1 VAVAALRRHVV
12 ATQGYAARAR
22 RGTRAEVG
30 RTIAQLGC
38 VQLDSVTAVER
49 AHRLTLGARVGTYP
63 RDSVSKLLA
72 KGQVFEYWAHEACL
86 LPVSSWPLF
95 MAEMRSREHPWWG
108 PVIERDPTLHREVLD
123 AIRERGPLGSR
134 DFEGKSGGAM
144 WQLKPAKRMLEALWT
159 AGELVICGR
168 RNFQR
173 LYDLPERVLP
183 AEVLNAPMP
192 SAAERERLL
201 VEQAVHARGALTL
214 SAVVE
219 HWRLRG
225 GVARIR
231 GHAGHLVEEGRLRQL
246 TLDDG
251 GADVLV
257 PPGDLR
263 EDGSAAAVLLSP
275 FDNLIWDRPFTER
288 LFGFKHVIEI
298 YKRPH
303 ERVYGYYV
311 LPLLFG
317 DRIIARC
324 DLKTERDA
332 DRLRLRAL
340 HPEPKVRWTAGKDAA
355 LEKALARLAGLIGVS
370 SILREA

>member
-1 VAVAALRRHVV
+1 MLPAA
-12 ATQGYAARAR
+12 
-22 RGTRAEVG
+22 
-30 RTIAQLGC
+30 
-38 VQLDSVTAVER
+38 
-49 AHRLTLGARVGTYP
+49 
-63 RDSVSKLLA
+63 
-72 KGQVFEYWAHEACL
+72 
-86 LPVSSWPLF
+86 
-95 MAEMRSREHPWWG
+95 
-108 PVIERDPTLHREVLD
+108 VLD
-123 AIRERGPLGSR
+123 A
-134 DFEGKSGGAM
+134 
-144 WQLKPAKRMLEALWT
+144 
-159 AGELVICGR
+159 
-168 RNFQR
+168 
-173 LYDLPERVLP
+173 
-183 AEVLNAPMP
+183 PMP
-192 SAAERERLL
+192 TAAERERLL

-231 GHAGHLVEEGRLRQL
+231 DHAEHLVAEGRLRQL
-246 TLDDG
+246 QLGDG

-257 PPGDLR
+257 PPGELR

-275 FDNLIWDRPFTER
+275 FDNLVWDRPFTER

-311 LPLLFG
+311 LPLLHG

-332 DRLRLRAL
+332 DRLRLRGL
-340 HPEPKVRWTAGKDAA
+340 HPEPKVRWTAAKEAA
-355 LEKALARLAGLIGVS
+355 LEKALARLAALIGVS